1 MLLARI
7 FQFVLAHRSCEA
19 RPFILPMVVFSPRKW
34 IRMLAPL
41 NGEISSQL
49 IDINFTS
56 LEIIIILLILIL
68 FFIQRCFH
76 IAQAVKII
84 IIKLIILFFLQ
95 RCFHIA
101 RAVKIIIS
109 NNLLKALVSCSSS
122 CLKLV
127 AVRRLN
133 SSASQERR
141 TATGPPWLWES
152 PLRALESNWW
162 S

>member
-19 RPFILPMVVFSPRKW
+19 RPFILSMVVFSPRKW

-49 IDINFTS
+49 ININF
-56 LEIIIILLILIL
+56 ILLILIL

-152 PLRALESNWW
+152 PLRALKSNWW